1 MPLYLTKINLQKYIF
16 EITYNCF
23 LRSISLVLSISSAPK
38 DILGEGGGGMCHPKC
53 YQSSEHLIK
62 KKKIVEHWDDLENL
76 RTLKKTQRVLFSPK
90 NVATYIASQFTPDI
104 EIYLYVDA
112 L

>member
-38 DILGEGGGGMCHPKC
+38 DILGEGGGVCAIRNVIN
-53 YQSSEHLIK
+53 HL
-62 KKKIVEHWDDLENL
+62 N
-76 RTLKKTQRVLFSPK
+76 T
-90 NVATYIASQFTPDI
+90 
-104 EIYLYVDA
+104 
-112 L
+112 